1 MKQTGLT
8 KYLKTLIDLDILER
22 EVPITEE
29 SPEKSKRGLYRI
41 KDNFLL
47 FWFKFIYPNL
57 SLIES
62 GHSEIAMK
70 KIQSNFIDN
79 HVSYV
84 YEDICLEIL
93 WKLNGDGAWDFHFER
108 AGRWWDG
115 QNEIDIVA
123 LDSDGNNI
131 IFGECKYWRSPIG
144 LDILEKLRLK
154 SSAVEW
160 NRDKRT
166 EYYILFSIS
175 GFTQD
180 LVDYAQEHKN
190 VILYC

>member
-1 MKQTGLT
+1 M
-8 KYLKTLIDLDILER
+8 
-22 EVPITEE
+22 PITEE
-29 SPEKSKRGLYRI
+29 FPEKSKRGLYRI

-62 GHSEIAMK
+62 EHGEIAMK

-84 YEDICLEIL
+84 YEEICLEIF
-93 WKLNGDGAWDFHFER
+93 WILNGNGAWDFHLER

-123 LDSDGNNI
+123 LA
-131 IFGECKYWRSPIG
+131 
-144 LDILEKLRLK
+144 LR
-154 SSAVEW
+154 
-160 NRDKRT
+160 R
-166 EYYILFSIS
+166 I
-175 GFTQD
+175 
-180 LVDYAQEHKN
+180 
-190 VILYC
+190 

>member
-1 MKQTGLT
+1 MKQTGLA

-29 SPEKSKRGLYRI
+29 SPEKSKRRLYTI

-70 KIQSNFIDN
+70 KIQNNFIDN

-84 YEDICLEIL
+84 YKDICSEIL
-93 WKLNGDGAWDFHFER
+93 WKLNGDGAFVLEGDIFRELE
-108 AGRWWDG
+108 DG
-115 QNEIDIVA
+115 GMA
-123 LDSDGNNI
+123 
-131 IFGECKYWRSPIG
+131 KM
-144 LDILEKLRLK
+144 K
-154 SSAVEW
+154 S
-160 NRDKRT
+160 
-166 EYYILFSIS
+166 I
-175 GFTQD
+175 
-180 LVDYAQEHKN
+180 
-190 VILYC
+190 